1 MGTMATSKQLAQ
13 ATHAKSPAMR
23 RVCPSPEV
31 LKTPARW
38 MSWERVRM
46 KQMVRFCHEMKHL
59 DGKARGFNDKYPFRQ
74 SPMPARMTCTGVN
87 NDRGELS

>member
-23 RVCPSPEV
+23 LVCPSPEV

-46 KQMVRFCHEMKHL
+46 KQMVGFCHEMKHL
-59 DGKARGFNDKYPFRQ
+59 DGKARAPSIHFF
-74 SPMPARMTCTGVN
+74 MGVGN
-87 NDRGELS
+87 A